1 MKKNECAFY
10 IHYFAHQLQ
19 LALIVVAKN
28 HIKIAYLFSVA
39 TNVVNVIG
47 ASSKRCYIP
56 RDNQVVMVIESLSN
70 GELSSGQGLN

>member
-1 MKKNECAFY
+1 M
-10 IHYFAHQLQ
+10 
-19 LALIVVAKN
+19 AKN
-28 HIKIAYLFSVA
+28 HIKIAYLFSVV